1 MTRPE
6 VPRLHLIGPL
16 NGVVAPGSYAAIA
29 AQAAEGGVDA
39 IHVRLPGMAGGEI
52 MRLARD
58 VADRLGSDMNTMLF
72 VNDRVDVAMLVEA
85 MGAHLG
91 ERSLSIAQARSL
103 LGANAL
109 IGRSVHDLHGAI
121 QAQDQGADFVLAGH
135 VFDTESK
142 AGQPGKGVD
151 WIARLAS
158 AVSIPVIAIGGI
170 RAERVRAVM
179 QAGAW
184 GVAVGREI
192 LAAPSPKASATVI
205 RARMQQK

>member
-16 NGVVAPGSYAAIA
+16 NGVVAPDSYAAIA
-29 AQAAEGGVDA
+29 AEAAEGGVDA
-39 IHVRLPGMAGGEI
+39 IHVRLPGMAGGEV

-58 VADRLGSDMNTMLF
+58 VADRLDSDMNTMLF

-85 MGAHLG
+85 RGAHLG

-121 QAQDQGADFVLAGH
+121 QAQEQGADFVLAGH

-170 RAERVRAVM
+170 RAERVEAVM